1 MRLSIYVIAAC
12 VTIGGSSC
20 AGSYE
25 QRQAKLRERY
35 TTGCRVL
42 NDPPAR
48 QGPDAISIPASA
60 ISETIERS
68 HDELLLCYL
77 EAIQMWKRLA
87 GRLVIDFTVQADGTV
102 ADPAVAMSY
111 SSIVDPTVGCCIA
124 RVAQTWKFPAPPDNK
139 PFQVAYP
146 FDLMTSVAEQRYDAP
161 KASTEYRG
169 QFPGTLI
176 LAPSLAPNATDLRS
190 VW

>member
-1 MRLSIYVIAAC
+1 MRLSIHVIAAC
-12 VTIGGSSC
+12 VTLSALSC
-20 AGSYE
+20 AGSY
-25 QRQAKLRERY
+25 QQQQAKLRERY

-48 QGPDAISIPASA
+48 QAPDAISIPASA
-60 ISETIERS
+60 ISKNIERS
-68 HDELLLCYL
+68 HDELLTCYL
-77 EAIQMWKRLA
+77 EAVEMRNGLA
-87 GRLVIDFTVQADGTV
+87 GRVVIDFTVRVDGSV

-111 SSIVDPTVGCCIA
+111 SSISDPTVGCCIA

-146 FDLMTSVAEQRYDAP
+146 FDLMTGAANQRYDAP
-161 KASTEYRG
+161 KASIEYRG
-169 QFPGTLI
+169 QFPGTL
-176 LAPSLAPNATDLRS
+176 LLTPSLAPNATDLRS

>member
-1 MRLSIYVIAAC
+1 MFADSDCIGEGGRNPCRKVRRYHDTFAPSVGVDASGRELAA
-12 VTIGGSSC
+12 
-20 AGSYE
+20 
-25 QRQAKLRERY
+25 
-35 TTGCRVL
+35 RV
-42 NDPPAR
+42 R
-48 QGPDAISIPASA
+48 C
-60 ISETIERS
+60 ETIERS
-68 HDELLLCYL
+68 HDELLICYL
-77 EAIQMWKRLA
+77 EAIQIWKRLA

-102 ADPAVAMSY
+102 TDPAVAMNY
-111 SSIVDPTVGCCIA
+111 SSILDPTVGCCIA

-139 PFQVAYP
+139 PFQVTYP
-146 FDLMTSVAEQRYDAP
+146 FDLMTSVGEQPYDAP

>member
-1 MRLSIYVIAAC
+1 MCSAP
-12 VTIGGSSC
+12 SC

-25 QRQAKLRERY
+25 QQRAKLRERY

-42 NDPPAR
+42 NEPPAR
-48 QGPDAISIPASA
+48 QGPDAISIPVSA

-68 HDELLLCYL
+68 HDELLTCHLQ
-77 EAIQMWKRLA
+77 ASQMWNGLA
-87 GRLVIDFTVQADGTV
+87 GRLVLDFTVQGDGTV
-102 ADPAVAMSY
+102 ADPAVAMNY

-124 RVAQTWKFPAPPDNK
+124 RVAQSWKFPAPPDNK

-146 FDLMTSVAEQRYDAP
+146 FHLMTGSAHQRYDAP
-161 KASTEYRG
+161 KASAEYRG

-176 LAPSLAPNATDLRS
+176 LTPSLAPNATDIRS